1 MTNLHSEVKLNF
13 IRGSQVAL
21 ALHDLN
27 FFQFIDKDIF
37 CFNDKFTRRKHSKVR
52 SLVRKMKL
60 IQKP

>member
-27 FFQFIDKDIF
+27 FIQFIDKDIF
-37 CFNDKFTRRKHSKVR
+37 CFNDITRRKHSKVR

-60 IQKP
+60 IRKP